1 MRIVLGLLV
10 CAELVLGAGVRVLF
24 EPRGAGPFPSD
35 ALTVADER
43 QKTGRRIALTVPIER
58 ERLRVG
64 EEVTPG
70 VIADFDGYAPQH
82 RLSVRF
88 SGPVNVD
95 TLRDGLFYVTVGEP
109 PAGEFGLWPVGKVT
123 LINEVVWDPATNT
136 AYAKPD
142 GPLDQSRRHAV
153 VVTDGVKDLMGDPV
167 EASPEFTQCVETAPN
182 DYCGALQRA
191 MSVAS
196 VAGRITGGSV
206 YTTMSVTA
214 FLEAAR
220 RGLEGTDPGFARA
233 GSRNVVEVLTVKSLT
248 LRRQVRT
255 SGNRFEEQVLPAPG
269 ALFAAAGVGRIAFG
283 SFRSPRFLG
292 REVPMMPV
300 VPTGTPVI
308 VSPESDEIFF
318 HAWLPVTPPPAG
330 GYPVILAGHG
340 LGDDR
345 FGMPSTLAI
354 GLVKEGYAV
363 VAFNAFGHG
372 FGPEGTV
379 RIERLDGEVFE
390 FPYGGRGMDISG
402 TGRIG
407 ATDGAAVVVPGA
419 PLFFRD
425 SLRQTALDWS
435 QMVRA
440 IQRGMDLLGTGRPTL
455 DGSRISYYGQ
465 SLGAFY
471 GSLFMAVEPNVIS
484 AALNVGGDSIIRT
497 ARLSPET
504 GALLSQ
510 YTGTRGQVDEVL
522 PLRYQPVKVNRSSL
536 ETSLQNQLE
545 YLEWVE
551 APGAPGNYAPHF
563 KSATLPGVPIKRILF
578 QYVIGDRTVPN
589 PANTALVRAANMRET
604 TSVFRFDAVRGRIP
618 GAPEDP
624 HAYLALGLLGSLQY
638 SAIALAHQSQ
648 GGEWFRRADETVP
661 NVNGGLRL
669 LFGRDVFETPE
680 FLTEN
685 LNFQGR

>member
-167 EASPEFTQCVETAPN
+167 EASPEFTQCVEGAPN

-191 MSVAS
+191 MGVAS

-220 RGLEGTDPGFARA
+220 RGLEGTDPMFARA

-318 HAWLPVTPPPAG
+318 HAWLPVTPPPAA

-354 GLVKEGYAV
+354 GLVKEGHAV

-407 ATDGAAVVVPGA
+407 ATDGAAVVVSGA

-455 DGSRISYYGQ
+455 DGSRVSYYGQ

-471 GSLFMAVEPNVIS
+471 GSSVHGGGTECDQRGAERGGRFDYPHGTAVAGDGGSVVAIYGDAWAGGRGPAAPVPAGEGEPEFAGDVTSESIGVS
-484 AALNVGGDSIIRT
+484 GVGGSAGGSGELRAALQERDVAG
-497 ARLSPET
+497 
-504 GALLSQ
+504 
-510 YTGTRGQVDEVL
+510 
-522 PLRYQPVKVNRSSL
+522 
-536 ETSLQNQLE
+536 
-545 YLEWVE
+545 
-551 APGAPGNYAPHF
+551 
-563 KSATLPGVPIKRILF
+563 
-578 QYVIGDRTVPN
+578 
-589 PANTALVRAANMRET
+589 
-604 TSVFRFDAVRGRIP
+604 
-618 GAPEDP
+618 
-624 HAYLALGLLGSLQY
+624 
-638 SAIALAHQSQ
+638 
-648 GGEWFRRADETVP
+648 RADQAHPLSIRDWGPDGAEPGEYGAGACGEHAGDDVCVP
-661 NVNGGLRL
+661 V
-669 LFGRDVFETPE
+669 
-680 FLTEN
+680 
-685 LNFQGR
+685 

>member
-1 MRIVLGLLV
+1 
-10 CAELVLGAGVRVLF
+10 
-24 EPRGAGPFPSD
+24 
-35 ALTVADER
+35 
-43 QKTGRRIALTVPIER
+43 
-58 ERLRVG
+58 
-64 EEVTPG
+64 
-70 VIADFDGYAPQH
+70 
-82 RLSVRF
+82 
-88 SGPVNVD
+88 
-95 TLRDGLFYVTVGEP
+95 VGEP
-109 PAGEFGLWPVGKVT
+109 AAGEFGLWPVGKVT

-153 VVTDGVKDLMGDPV
+153 VVTDGVKDLAGDRV
-167 EASPEFTQCVETAPN
+167 EASPEFTQCVEGAPN
-182 DYCGALQRA
+182 DYCASLQRA
-191 MSVAS
+191 MGVAN

-233 GSRNVVEVLTVKSLT
+233 GSRNVVDVLTVKSLT
-248 LRRQVRT
+248 LRRHVRT
-255 SGNRFEEQVLPAPG
+255 SGEKFEDQVLPAPG
-269 ALFAAAGVGRIAFG
+269 ALFATAGVGRIAFG

-292 REVPMMPV
+292 RQVPMMPV
-300 VPTGTPVI
+300 VPTGVRVI
-308 VSPESDEIFF
+308 VSPESDEISF
-318 HAWLPVTPPPAG
+318 HAWLPVLPPAAG

-407 ATDGAAVVVPGA
+407 STDGAAVVVSGA

-435 QMVRA
+435 QMMRA

-484 AALNVGGDSIIRT
+484 AVLNVGGDSIIRT

-504 GALLSQ
+504 RALLSQ

-522 PLRYQPVKVNRSSL
+522 PLRYQPVKVNRSSM

-563 KSATLPGVPIKRILF
+563 KSATLPGVPIKRVLF
-578 QYVIGDRTVPN
+578 QYAIGDRTVPN

-604 TSVFRFDAVRGRIP
+604 TSVFRFDAVKGRIP
-618 GAPEDP
+618 GAPLDP

-638 SAIALAHQSQ
+638 SAIALAHQAQ
-648 GGEWFRRADETVP
+648 GGLWFQGTDETVP

-680 FLTEN
+680 FLTED
-685 LNFQGR
+685 LNFQER